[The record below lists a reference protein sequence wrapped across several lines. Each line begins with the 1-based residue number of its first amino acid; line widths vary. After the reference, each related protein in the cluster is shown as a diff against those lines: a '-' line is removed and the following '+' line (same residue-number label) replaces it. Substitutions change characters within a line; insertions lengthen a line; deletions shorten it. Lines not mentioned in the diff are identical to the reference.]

1 MCEKILNKTYN
12 EKGEVYNK
20 CIMDITKK
28 TENYLSF
35 PPLNSKFNA
44 RFCIKKHLRKNTF
57 IFLAIKFDLLIF

>member
-44 RFCIKKHLRKNTF
+44 RFCIKNIYVKIHLY
-57 IFLAIKFDLLIF
+57 FLQLNLIF